1 MGRIEKLPGK
11 EARRL
16 HSEKPACPR
25 RGNPTAVK
33 TVLHG
38 CQTERGGKDC
48 WDAEQLDRDLSS
60 RWSTRIASQPLCPRE
75 ARVGTLRAGKDHF
88 RFAWRGCGGRWWA
101 HLDALVSHELHTGAP
116 VRSPAPI
123 APEQRRGTNLER
135 MQQDTD
141 PTRLRGCLPM
151 PLTLR
156 TLWAAATIAYAGAVE
171 HAQTTIC
178 FAALL
183 GWAQRLAS
191 RTVQRPFGLEGE
203 VLPGETPRFPGQGD
217 RRLLIALHRRLR
229 SSGLFDRGSK
239 LGRAHRSRLK
249 HMTQFQAQVPDPL
262 RDNLPRFLESRV
274 HENTSGRGPAPGL
287 HRQAA
292 AQRHHDAGKVP
303 PRRRW

>member
-60 RWSTRIASQPLCPRE
+60 RWSTRIVSQPLWPRE

-123 APEQRRGTNLER
+123 APEQWRGTNPER

-141 PTRLRGCLPM
+141 PTRLRGCFPM

-156 TLWAAATIAYAGAVE
+156 TLWAAATIAYPGAVE

-183 GWAQRLAS
+183 GERWYAS
-191 RTVQRPFGLEGE
+191 R
-203 VLPGETPRFPGQGD
+203 
-217 RRLLIALHRRLR
+217 
-229 SSGLFDRGSK
+229 
-239 LGRAHRSRLK
+239 
-249 HMTQFQAQVPDPL
+249 
-262 RDNLPRFLESRV
+262 
-274 HENTSGRGPAPGL
+274 
-287 HRQAA
+287 
-292 AQRHHDAGKVP
+292 
-303 PRRRW
+303 